1 MEVAAIQPSDQH
13 HPPQDTM
20 DNSMDIDMDIDLG
33 PLPEPE
39 AIEAEPTSNPPATV
53 DGANATEAAIE
64 DTLAEDAQFE
74 KVHIRGVDE
83 LTTDDIKRFA
93 TDHFIAEQPSK
104 IEWIDDTSANI
115 VYSSSEIGLQA
126 LAAFTQK
133 ADEDA
138 STPSLRLRVANTL
151 STHPDSVLQVRSAVK
166 TDRKKP
172 RAHEASRFYMM
183 HPEHDPRE
191 RIRREFSERRGKGGR
206 DESDGDYRRRRFDDK
221 EHRRRRERSGK
232 QDFSANMY
240 DEAPESDFS
249 GSRRRGS
256 SDSDR
261 DGDLSMSDRGRRARA
276 ELFPDHGS
284 SSRRLRDRSAS
295 PGSEG
300 LHQMG
305 DSDEERRNSRR
316 RFRNRSPH
324 VPYNDRNNDRVAH
337 SNARKELFPFKK
349 QVNGNGNTSP
359 SRELFPDTNK
369 SPASYL
375 KKELFPVKG
384 SPNHHRSNAFDAAD
398 ETADLFADRMAV
410 PLVDGANE
418 ANDGSRRSNVELFPD
433 SEKKGGFSIRGAA
446 SQDQGMSIRGTGG
459 LSIKG
464 SASVKELFPSKY
476 SGKSGKDLFSDKLE
490 GRGNQRRKAEDMF
503 Y

>member
-1 MEVAAIQPSDQH
+1 M
-13 HPPQDTM
+13 
-20 DNSMDIDMDIDLG
+20 
-33 PLPEPE
+33 
-39 AIEAEPTSNPPATV
+39 
-53 DGANATEAAIE
+53 
-64 DTLAEDAQFE
+64 
-74 KVHIRGVDE
+74 HIRGVDE
-83 LTTDDIKRFA
+83 LTTDDITRFA
-93 TDHFIAEQPSK
+93 TENFASEQPSK

-126 LAAFTQK
+126 LAAFAQNT
-133 ADEDA
+133 DENVSA
-138 STPSLRLRVANTL
+138 PSSRLRVANTL
-151 STHPDSVLQVRSAVK
+151 SSHPDSVLQVRSAVK

-191 RIRREFSERRGKGGR
+191 RIRREFSERRGRGGR
-206 DESDGDYRRRRFDDK
+206 DDSDGDYKRRRFDDR
-221 EHRRRRERSGK
+221 EHRRRRDRAGK
-232 QDFSANMY
+232 QDFTANMY

-261 DGDLSMSDRGRRARA
+261 EGDLSMSDRGRRGRS

-295 PGSEG
+295 PSAEG
-300 LHQMG
+300 LNEVG
-305 DSDEERRNSRR
+305 DSDKEHRNSRR

-324 VPYNDRNNDRVAH
+324 VHYQDRNHAMISH
-337 SNARKELFPFKK
+337 SNTRKELFPFKK
-349 QVNGNGNTSP
+349 PANGDDTS
-359 SRELFPDTNK
+359 SGDLFPDTNK
-369 SPASYL
+369 SSASYL
-375 KKELFPVKG
+375 KKELFPSKG

-398 ETADLFADRMAV
+398 EAADLFADRMAV

-418 ANDGSRRSNVELFPD
+418 VDDSPRNTKVELFPD
-433 SEKKGGFSIRGAA
+433 AGRKEGLNIRGAA
-446 SQDQGMSIRGTGG
+446 SQDQGMSIRGTAG

-490 GRGNQRRKAEDMF
+490 GRGIRRRKAEDMF